1 MAEFH
6 RLLDLDF
13 DATARDDSGEKRKR
27 DDPRGGER
35 RGGRNDG
42 HIAPPRGRASR
53 AQGPVRT
60 RHGAVIYV
68 PSGGGGGGR
77 RRWAGRKNKIV
88 LHSEVH
94 AVADAIFNYGED
106 ECFERV
112 FPRATI
118 MIVELLSDYAYD
130 TCHPCPKCDPLLRAV
145 GIPTVLH
152 TTPHGRIVELDLRP
166 ANAALLSNENVSI
179 PLNAAC
185 RERNIT

>member
-1 MAEFH
+1 
-6 RLLDLDF
+6 
-13 DATARDDSGEKRKR
+13 
-27 DDPRGGER
+27 
-35 RGGRNDG
+35 
-42 HIAPPRGRASR
+42 
-53 AQGPVRT
+53 
-60 RHGAVIYV
+60 VIYV
-68 PSGGGGGGR
+68 EEEDEEDEEEEDGGGGR
-77 RRWAGRKNKIV
+77 GTRKTRKTTVIGRGWNHDYFLDPSTLGRKNKIV

-152 TTPHGRIVELDLRP
+152 TTPHGRIEELDLRP
-166 ANAALLSNENVSI
+166 ANAALLSNENVYI
-179 PLNAAC
+179 PLIAAC
-185 RERNIT
+185 RERNITCGRLQQKCELVIAKEEDRRQVPARPGRS